1 MRECQTMTTGFGL
14 WVVLSIAGTA
24 FSPAIVTAQG
34 RGNASKPSKAEQKH
48 DKHDKKADKAGAK
61 HDKAGTIAIDRDGYV
76 RIVRDYQ
83 LAGSLPPGLAKRE
96 ALPPGLRK
104 QLRERGEL
112 PPGLQK
118 RLVVVPV
125 SLDRRL
131 PPVPPYYRRYFAGD
145 DLIVVDTRTNLI
157 AAIIRDV
164 WR

>member
-1 MRECQTMTTGFGL
+1 MTTGFAL
-14 WVVLSIAGTA
+14 LVVLSIAGTA

-34 RGNASKPSKAEQKH
+34 RGNASKPSKTEQKY
-48 DKHDKKADKAGAK
+48 DKHEKKADKADAK
-61 HDKAGTIAIDRDGYV
+61 HDKDGAIAIDRDGYV

-83 LAGSLPPGLAKRE
+83 HAGSLPPGLAKRE
-96 ALPPGLRK
+96 ALPPGLSK

-118 RLVVVPV
+118 HLVVVPV
-125 SLDRRL
+125 SLERRL
-131 PPVPPYYRRYFAGD
+131 PPVPPHYRCYFAGD
-145 DLIVVDTRTNLI
+145 DLIVVDTRTSLI

>member
-1 MRECQTMTTGFGL
+1 MRVCRTMTAGFGL
-14 WVVLSIAGTA
+14 WVVLSIAGL
-24 FSPAIVTAQG
+24 SPSIVTAQG
-34 RGNASKPSKAEQKH
+34 RGNAPKPSKAEQKY
-48 DKHDKKADKAGAK
+48 DKHDKKVNKADAK
-61 HDKAGTIAIDRDGYV
+61 HDKAGAIAIDRDGYV

-83 LAGSLPPGLAKRE
+83 HAGSLPPGLAKRE
-96 ALPPGLRK
+96 ALPPGLSK
-104 QLRERGEL
+104 QLHERGEL

-131 PPVPPYYRRYFAGD
+131 PPVPAYYRRYFAGD

>member
-1 MRECQTMTTGFGL
+1 MTTGL
-14 WVVLSIAGTA
+14 RLCVVLAIAGA
-24 FSPAIVTAQG
+24 ALSPAIVTAQG
-34 RGNASKPSKAEQKH
+34 RGNASKPSKAEQKY
-48 DKHDKKADKAGAK
+48 DKHDKKADKSAAK
-61 HDKAGTIAIDRDGYV
+61 HDTAGAIAIDRDGYA

-83 LAGSLPPGLAKRE
+83 HAGSLPPGLAKRE
-96 ALPPGLRK
+96 ALPPGLRN

-112 PPGLQK
+112 PPGLQQ
-118 RLVVVPV
+118 RLIVVPV

-157 AAIIRDV
+157 AGIIRDV